1 MRENRP
7 IKGSSAEECRSP
19 ADLNLA
25 SARKRQM
32 RSPSRGGSQNA
43 FLRALRRG
51 LRACTTHQR
60 HCKPS
65 CRMVA
70 FKLPQGQRECGLF
83 PQMAEDEP
91 RRVPFECKVTVTE
104 LDGMSHSVEVQAAAL
119 LRGCVR
125 RDHRVSAGGLGRGGA
140 HTERAATCGSTSAA
154 DPARGVDG
162 GIEQWRRSP
171 SPTEGVRSQAA
182 IGQAR
187 RSVVPRREIPLS
199 PPYKLAGFQAGSEG
213 GSQSFEL
220 AHGRRRSRLRVTV
233 SGQPPSVGENDRR
246 PHRHHA
252 RVVPEECFP
261 TKRVED
267 GHGDD
272 QQQHRTGGKCFHA
285 APLSPKV

>member
-7 IKGSSAEECRSP
+7 IKGSSDEECRSP

-70 FKLPQGQRECGLF
+70 FKLRQGQRECGLF

-104 LDGMSHSVEVQAAAL
+104 LDGISHSVEVQADAL
-119 LRGCVR
+119 FRGCVR
-125 RDHRVSAGGLGRGGA
+125 RITAFRQEGWAAEALTPNARPRVEVHPPPTVHEVSMEASSNGA
-140 HTERAATCGSTSAA
+140 
-154 DPARGVDG
+154 
-162 GIEQWRRSP
+162 
-171 SPTEGVRSQAA
+171 
-182 IGQAR
+182 
-187 RSVVPRREIPLS
+187 
-199 PPYKLAGFQAGSEG
+199 
-213 GSQSFEL
+213 
-220 AHGRRRSRLRVTV
+220 
-233 SGQPPSVGENDRR
+233 DRR
-246 PHRHHA
+246 A
-252 RVVPEECFP
+252 RPKEFAA
-261 TKRVED
+261 KRRLD
-267 GHGDD
+267 KRGD
-272 QQQHRTGGKCFHA
+272 Q
-285 APLSPKV
+285 